1 MRRRIPA
8 AALVGA
14 LALWIRA
21 TWRAV
26 VFVGGETVPLD
37 GDCFYHLRRSLQ
49 TLEGFPRVPPRDPW
63 LDWPQGASPPWG
75 PGFDQLLAL
84 PAYLLGLR
92 ADLPAAARVIAWVP
106 AALGALV
113 ALAAMGLARALEPD
127 PERRDVAALVAGLL
141 TAAMPA
147 AARASLVGR
156 TDHHVAEALCVA
168 LVAWWAAS
176 APDGDAGAR
185 PRVRFEL
192 VGAAL
197 AFASVHV
204 FTGSVMTLG
213 LATAALTARALWAP
227 RPSLVGS
234 GAGAML
240 GAAALLATLDGGW
253 IRVQRSAF
261 HHLQLSWL
269 HVALLLAA
277 GAALSAA
284 SLAGARAKSPARRA
298 ALAAGVTLPLAGA
311 VALLAPTLRREL
323 AAGVV
328 DWLATSDPWM
338 RTVDE
343 SRPLLSQ
350 GIRRAWDLYGALTV
364 AAPALFVVA
373 LRRASRGPLRA
384 AATLAVMGGGLIA
397 LTLLQSRFGRA
408 LPPLMAAWIALG
420 LNELAARVG
429 PRGGLAAASLAALW
443 LAADPEPREL
453 LAPVRGGWTLATT
466 DAARFLRGAAP
477 RVTPG
482 AGAGVLAHWSM
493 GHEVLYMARRPVLVA
508 GFGPYTGARTWA
520 EIESVWP
527 GSEAHAVAVMRA
539 HDAGFLTAPSQ
550 ALMLLGGARR
560 MSPVKRGARGALV
573 LDSAYLRAYPLAATL
588 LGGGGS
594 AALGVRHLE
603 HLRPRF
609 ASRDRIPGI
618 ASAVPGVW
626 VYERVAGA
634 TVRGEARDG
643 ATVTLRLAMQAR
655 DARRVFEAWTV
666 ARGGRWAVTVPL
678 PCGEGGA
685 GGVATGPRYEVRVD
699 GARAGS
705 AVVREA
711 DVRGGAE
718 VPVRAE
724 RAAPQG
730 D

>member
-1 MRRRIPA
+1 MRRRIFA
-8 AALVGA
+8 ATLVGA

-21 TWRAV
+21 TWRGL

-49 TLEGFPRVPPRDPW
+49 TLEDFPRVPARDPW
-63 LDWPQGASPPWG
+63 LDWPLGAAPPWG

-92 ADLPAAARVIAWVP
+92 GDLAAAARVIAWVP
-106 AALGALV
+106 AALGVLV

-127 PERRDVAALVAGLL
+127 PSRRDVAALVAGVL

-147 AARASLVGR
+147 AARASFVGR
-156 TDHHVAEALCVA
+156 TDHHVAEALTVA

-176 APDGDAGAR
+176 APDDDADAR
-185 PRVRFEL
+185 ARVRFEL
-192 VGAAL
+192 LGAAL
-197 AFASVHV
+197 AFAAVHV
-204 FTGSVMTLG
+204 FSGSVMTLG
-213 LATAALTARALWAP
+213 LATGALAVRALGAP
-227 RPSLVGS
+227 RPALVGS

-240 GAAALLATLDGGW
+240 GAAALVTLLDGGW
-253 IRVQRSAF
+253 IRLQRSAF

-277 GAALSAA
+277 GVALTAIA
-284 SLAGARAKSPARRA
+284 LAGARVRAPARRA
-298 ALAAGVTLPLAGA
+298 LLAAGVTLPLAGA
-311 VALLAPTLRREL
+311 VAALAPTLRHEL
-323 AAGVV
+323 AAGLV

-343 SRPLLSQ
+343 SRPLLAQ
-350 GIRRAWDLYGALTV
+350 GFRRAWDMFGALAL

-373 LRRASRGPLRA
+373 LRRTSRGPLRA
-384 AATLAVMGGGLIA
+384 TATLAVMGVGLVA

-408 LPPLMAAWIALG
+408 VPALLAAWVALG
-420 LNELAARVG
+420 LNEIASRLG

-443 LAADPEPREL
+443 VVADPEPREL

-477 RVTPG
+477 AVVPG
-482 AGAGVLAHWSM
+482 AGAGVLAYWSM
-493 GHEVLYMARRPVLVA
+493 GHEVLWLSRRPVLVA
-508 GFGPYTGARTWA
+508 GFGPYAGARTWA
-520 EIESVWP
+520 EVESVWP
-527 GSEAHAVAVMRA
+527 GGEAHAVAVMRA
-539 HDAGFLTAPSQ
+539 HDAGFLAAPSQ
-550 ALMLLGGARR
+550 ALMLLGVARR
-560 MSPVKRGARGALV
+560 MSPVKRSAQGALV
-573 LDSAYLRAYPLAATL
+573 LDAAYLRAYPLAAML

-594 AALGVRHLE
+594 ASLGVPHLE
-603 HLRPRF
+603 NLRPRF
-609 ASRDRIPGI
+609 ASRDRIAGL

-643 ATVTLRLAMQAR
+643 ARVTLRLAMQVR
-655 DARRVFEAWTV
+655 DARRVWEAWTV

-678 PCGEGGA
+678 PCGERGE
-685 GGVATGPRYEVRVD
+685 GGVATGSRYEVHVD

-711 DVRGGAE
+711 DVRGGAALR
-718 VPVRAE
+718 VRAE
-724 RAAPQG
+724 SPAAQG